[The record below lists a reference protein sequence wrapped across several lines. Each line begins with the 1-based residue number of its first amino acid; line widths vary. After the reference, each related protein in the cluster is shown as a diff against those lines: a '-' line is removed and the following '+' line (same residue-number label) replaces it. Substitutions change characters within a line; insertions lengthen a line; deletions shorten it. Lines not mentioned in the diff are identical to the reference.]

1 MATVQ
6 LTDPMDLTEAEPT
19 ALYDAVG
26 WAADDHD
33 PALRAFVQLTV

>member
-6 LTDPMDLTEAEPT
+6 LTDPITLAEAELI

-26 WAADDHD
+26 WAAHDHD